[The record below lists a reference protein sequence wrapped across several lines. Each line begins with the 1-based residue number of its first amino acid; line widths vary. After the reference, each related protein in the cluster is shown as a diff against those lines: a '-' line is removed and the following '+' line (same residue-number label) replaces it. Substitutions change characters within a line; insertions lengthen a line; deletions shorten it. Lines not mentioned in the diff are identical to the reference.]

1 MTAIRDLAILE
12 PLVDTVNSEAV
23 VTDLCKLWTC
33 DIGTVRK
40 EDLTFECPFALRALR
55 PDYVHALVV
64 YFDIEFSHCH
74 KPIHFSTGPHAQ
86 YTHWKQTVFY
96 LTDELTV
103 EKGEALTGA
112 IRCRP
117 NGKNHRDLDIEIAYK
132 FAGSKCEAV
141 ERVQPYRLR

>member
-12 PLVDTVNSEAV
+12 PLVDTVNSDAV

-33 DIGTVRK
+33 DIATVRK
-40 EDLTFECPFALRALR
+40 EDLTFECPFTLSAQR

-96 LTDELTV
+96 LSDELTMQS
-103 EKGEALTGA
+103 GESLSGA

-117 NGKNHRDLDIEIAYK
+117 NSKNHRDLDIEIEYK
-132 FAGSKCEAV
+132 FEGSKAEPVA
-141 ERVQPYRLR
+141 RVQPYRLR